1 MHRTRIVCTLGRMV
15 SGGARAQDAADYVA
29 GLVVA
34 GMDVARLNLSHARG
48 VLDYLAGR
56 PPRYERE
63 LASMAAVR
71 RAAESAG
78 RERHVGVL
86 LDLQGIKVR
95 LKLPDSLLLDGLR
108 FEAGDA
114 IRMRLTRNPD
124 AEELSC
130 DASPAMLD
138 ALREA
143 LAARGTL
150 EVAFADGSPVLL
162 CERLEGDTAVL
173 RAPEAGVLLSRKSV
187 AFRGVEIPDDP
198 PLPLR
203 DKVDLV
209 ALALPAVLQGDAD
222 FIALSF
228 TRSVD
233 DIRALRRFGR
243 AAIAFFRTGEEP
255 EEAEDAELFHRLL
268 EMCPDLPERYVETP
282 GRIRLV
288 AKLETRAATQNLD
301 GILAEAHAVMIAR
314 GDLGMQCEP
323 QDVPRLQ
330 KDIIRRARLIG
341 RPAIVATQML
351 GSMEHAA
358 EPRRAEAADV
368 FNAVLDGAD
377 ALMLSAETAI
387 GMRPHSAVRTL
398 RTIADAAEEWEIKRR
413 TGRGFHLNMLR
424 QQVQALRA
432 AQQRTPG
439 WVDVT
444 DRMTLE
450 AVRIAEGLG
459 LDAIVAATR
468 SGQTAR
474 HVARFDPQVPVV
486 AIVPSSRTARQLAL
500 VGSVR
505 AVVSTVEPPEAALED
520 GLRTAV
526 QAGMLADGA
535 RVLVISAREDD
546 PAGAS
551 TILAVRR
558 VHAEGHDEV
567 G

>member
-1 MHRTRIVCTLGRMV
+1 MV

-56 PPRYERE
+56 APDYSRE
-63 LASMAAVR
+63 LASMGAVR
-71 RAAESAG
+71 RAAETAG

-86 LDLQGIKVR
+86 LDLQGVKIR
-95 LKLPDSLLLDGLR
+95 LKLPESRRLDGVP
-108 FEAGDA
+108 FAAGDE
-114 IRMRLTRNPD
+114 IRMRLTLDPAVED
-124 AEELSC
+124 LAC
-130 DASPAMLD
+130 DASD
-138 ALREA
+138 A
-143 LAARGTL
+143 TL
-150 EVAFADGSPVLL
+150 EAVRAAVAEKGTIQVAFGDGDVVLV
-162 CERLEGDTAVL
+162 CEAVDGDAAVL
-173 RAPEAGVLLSRKSV
+173 RAAGPGVLLSRKSV
-187 AFRGVEIPDDP
+187 SFRGVDHPDEP

-203 DKVDLV
+203 DRVDLV
-209 ALALPAVLQGDAD
+209 ALALPCVLRGEAD

-228 TRSVD
+228 TRSVA

-243 AAIAFFRTGEEP
+243 SAIAYFRDGEEP
-255 EEAEDAELFHRLL
+255 DDEQNAALFQRLKEL
-268 EMCPDLPERYVETP
+268 CPDLPERYAESP
-282 GRIRLV
+282 DRIRFV

-301 GILAEAHAVMIAR
+301 GILAEAHAVMISR

-330 KDIIRRARLIG
+330 KDIIRRARLLG
-341 RPAIVATQML
+341 GPAIVATQML
-351 GSMEHAA
+351 GSMEHAP
-358 EPRRAEAADV
+358 EPQRAEAADV

-387 GMRPHSAVRTL
+387 GTRPHAAVRTL
-398 RTIADAAEEWEIKRR
+398 RTIADTAEDWDVKRR

-424 QQVQALRA
+424 QQIEALRA
-432 AQQRTPG
+432 SQQRTPG
-439 WVDVT
+439 WLDVT
-444 DRMTLE
+444 DRLTLE

-474 HVARFDPQVPVV
+474 HVARFDPQIPVI
-486 AIVPSSRTARQLAL
+486 AIVPSARTARQLAL

-505 AVVSTVEPPEAALED
+505 AVVSDVATLEEALADGLGKAVRSGMLED
-520 GLRTAV
+520 GT
-526 QAGMLADGA
+526 
-535 RVLVISAREDD
+535 RVLVVAARD
-546 PAGAS
+546 PDPRGAS

-558 VHAEGHDEV
+558 VRVDTGDDV
-567 G
+567 